1 MNKEY
6 NNLTIDNL
14 MRTDWINQFD
24 EYQIRKIT
32 QGIRNQLDISW
43 YAKKEFNWLQME
55 QIRLGLLYDLDVSVY
70 AKKEF
75 PSDKMFKIREKLLRE
90 REKLEN
96 E

>member
-14 MRTDWINQFD
+14 MKTDWIKQFD
-24 EYQIRKIT
+24 EYQIRKIK
-32 QGIRNQLDISW
+32 QGLRSKVDISW

>member
-14 MRTDWINQFD
+14 MKTDWINQFD
-24 EYQIRKIT
+24 EYQQRKIK
-32 QGIRNQLDISW
+32 QGIRNKLDISW
-43 YAKKEFNWLQME
+43 YAKKELNWLQME

-70 AKKEF
+70 AKKEI

-90 REKLEN
+90 STL
-96 E
+96 

>member
-14 MRTDWINQFD
+14 MRTEWINQFD
-24 EYQIRKIT
+24 EYQKRKIK
-32 QGIRNQLDISW
+32 QGLRSKVDISW

-90 REKLEN
+90 STL
-96 E
+96 